1 MKYLTLCFLFIL
13 GCKETPKLKPVAINK
28 PELIRAFR
36 NSGNWDSV
44 YLYSDGHL
52 AIVDKSTQERYFLI
66 SYQTERKDCGSTI
79 HGSVYLV
86 VNGFPSKNEIDS
98 VAFTESTQKRSEYQS
113 IIIMSVF
120 EFRDQ
125 YDYIQFMCKK
135 KQK

>member
-52 AIVDKSTQERYFLI
+52 VIIQNPPEDRFFMV
-66 SYQTERKDCGSTI
+66 SYHIESNDSKETINGSLYI
-79 HGSVYLV
+79 EF
-86 VNGFPSKNEIDS
+86 NKFPSKIEIDS
-98 VAFTESTQKRSEYQS
+98 LIFKNNQEKRKDYQGIS
-113 IIIMSVF
+113 IVSLF
-120 EFRDQ
+120 EFKDRD
-125 YDYIQFMCKK
+125 DYSQFLHNHK
-135 KQK
+135 